1 MLSTILVSVN
11 AIGSVHQTS
20 DIPAESK
27 IGKSLLGKARRLD
40 GEEDMSW
47 MSNYSIKFHSCH
59 TIDAYQAE
67 RGGQEEGQGSPF
79 ADQHLV
85 QFQLCPTASCG
96 SSNGCGDYVVA
107 MADFLLSFREFA
119 EEEKEQECEAAMEA
133 CEYYSCNVDDDE
145 ACENQCLASKGY
157 DYCIEDE
164 NEEEFDAAEYIEECR
179 EAEFNNDDDANN
191 PAYYI
196 GAYCGADGDAIF
208 LGIFTDATCSVRDY
222 GDVYED
228 YNYGATLP
236 YSEESLV
243 DHGCHS
249 CKEVDDNDDA
259 DDANNGEDPDI
270 IQLCEEAYELSAKC
284 ETNVA
289 AKNEYTKDERSC
301 TYINSILPSLVSV
314 HNGKK
319 PGSLSTAF
327 AWVFLIS
334 TVAIGAYAFTLYSKL
349 NDKTI
354 DLSKGGAGG
363 IMA

>member
-1 MLSTILVSVN
+1 M
-11 AIGSVHQTS
+11 
-20 DIPAESK
+20 
-27 IGKSLLGKARRLD
+27 
-40 GEEDMSW
+40 
-47 MSNYSIKFHSCH
+47 
-59 TIDAYQAE
+59 
-67 RGGQEEGQGSPF
+67 
-79 ADQHLV
+79 
-85 QFQLCPTASCG
+85 
-96 SSNGCGDYVVA
+96 
-107 MADFLLSFREFA
+107 
-119 EEEKEQECEAAMEA
+119 
-133 CEYYSCNVDDDE
+133 
-145 ACENQCLASKGY
+145 ASKGY

-270 IQLCEEAYELSAKC
+270 IELCEEAYELSAKC

-314 HNGKK
+314 HNGKRTG
-319 PGSLSTAF
+319 GSATAF